1 MSDSGSTIAAI
12 ATARG
17 ESALAVV
24 RVSGPDAVAIATRCF
39 RPVDLSAVET
49 HTAHVGT
56 AHREGQAL
64 DQVVAT
70 VFRAPRTATGEDIVE
85 ITTHGGDYAPQLVV
99 AALVAAGARPAQ
111 AGEFTQRAFLNG
123 KMDLAQAE
131 AVADLIH
138 ASSRMAHRA
147 SLTHVQGRYSD
158 VLKGAR
164 QELLDLTGLVELEL
178 DFSEEDVAFAD
189 PDHLRSLIDRT
200 HALLSELI
208 GSSGLGDVLREGA
221 RVTIAGRPNA
231 GKSTLLNALVGREQA
246 IVSPIAGTTRDAIEA
261 DAEFGGVRLRFADT
275 AGLRD
280 SSDAIEAEGVSRA
293 RKRIAE
299 TDALVYVYALPGHLN
314 DDERVL
320 VEQAV
325 ASAVPTFVVANKS
338 DRAPDAALPKVEG
351 AHVLPFSAAHASADE
366 ARDFG
371 ERVAESIVGGERPDV
386 ARVVLN
392 QRHRYHLAQAR
403 DAVARVRDGMDGGM
417 TGDLLALDLRAA
429 LDALGSITGQITNE
443 DVLDGIF
450 SRFCIG
456 K

>member
-1 MSDSGSTIAAI
+1 MSDTIAAI

-17 ESALAVV
+17 ESALAIV
-24 RVSGPDAVAIATRCF
+24 RLSGPDAVRIAAACF
-39 RPVDLSAVET
+39 RPADLTAADS
-49 HTAHVGT
+49 HTAHVGV
-56 AHREGQAL
+56 AHRDAQVL

-85 ITTHGGDYAPQLVV
+85 ITTHGGDYAPQLVLS
-99 AALVAAGARPAQ
+99 ALVAAGARPAD

-123 KMDLAQAE
+123 KLDLAQAE

-138 ASSRMAHRA
+138 ASSQMAHRA
-147 SLTHVQGRYSD
+147 SLGHVQGRYSD
-158 VLKGAR
+158 VLAQAR
-164 QELLDLTGLVELEL
+164 QELLDLTGLIELEL

-189 PDHLRSLIDRT
+189 LDHLRALIGKT
-200 HALLSELI
+200 HALLTDLL
-208 GSSGLGDVLREGA
+208 GSAGLGDVLREGA

-246 IVSPIAGTTRDAIEA
+246 IVSAIPGTTRDAVEA
-261 DAEFGGVRLRFADT
+261 DAEFGGLRLRFADT

-280 SSDAIEAEGVSRA
+280 SDDAIEAEGVRRA
-293 RKRIAE
+293 LARLE
-299 TDALVYVYALPGHLN
+299 HTDALVYVYDLSQELHA
-314 DDERVL
+314 DERAHI
-320 VEQAV
+320 ERAV
-325 ASAVPTFVVANKS
+325 QSRTPTFVIGNKRDLAPRADLAS
-338 DRAPDAALPKVEG
+338 DLPAAADVRA
-351 AHVLPFSAAHASADE
+351 FSAQEASAEQARALGE
-366 ARDFG
+366 AIAR
-371 ERVAESIVGGERPDV
+371 SIVGGERPDV

-392 QRHRYHLAQAR
+392 QRHRFHLSQAR
-403 DAVARVRDGMDGGM
+403 DAVERVQSGLGSGL

-429 LDALGSITGQITNE
+429 LDALGAITGQITTE